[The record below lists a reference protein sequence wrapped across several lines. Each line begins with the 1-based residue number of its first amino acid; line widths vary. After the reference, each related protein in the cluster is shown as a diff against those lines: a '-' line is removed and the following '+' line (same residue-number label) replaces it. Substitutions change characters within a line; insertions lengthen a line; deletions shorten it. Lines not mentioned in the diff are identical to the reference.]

1 MLRASELGSARE
13 DLAGQA
19 RGDTSAARSPAGN
32 KGARGARSP
41 FTRAAARSIQ
51 P

>member
-19 RGDTSAARSPAGN
+19 RGDRA
-32 KGARGARSP
+32 P